1 MSKENPR
8 VAILGFSIECNRF
21 APVATRAH
29 FAYFAGDEIAAEA
42 RAPAPRML
50 GEIPGF
56 VADMDAAGPWQ
67 PVGIAFAAAEPNG
80 PTDHGFF
87 TELVADIEQRLTAAL
102 PVDAVYICEHG
113 AGITTADDDP
123 DGEIFAL
130 ARRIVGPD
138 VPIAA
143 TLDLHANISDRMVNA
158 IDAFIGYRTN
168 PHLDMRERGIE
179 AAAAIREM
187 LAGTKTERAFI
198 RLPIVPPTVTMLTAG
213 GPYADIIN
221 FGQTKIG
228 PEIMNVSVMGGFA
241 FSDTAKNG
249 LAVVVTGRRAGL
261 SSRGPNRGRNRSAA
275 QAVAREIADFGW
287 QERERFYPKLTA
299 LDDAVAKAVA
309 VANDPALPALAFA
322 DVADNP
328 GGGGRGNTMYLLKAL
343 YEAKVKGALV
353 GIVYDPALAAEA
365 HRYGLHYRFD
375 AQFNRDEDSQFSEK
389 WTVPARVAALAD
401 GECVGRRGIY
411 AGMSLGMGPC
421 AALAIGGITVVVV
434 SKRRQCADPIFF
446 EMMGLDIAAA
456 RIVVVKSRGHFRG
469 GFDEFFG
476 HEHIVEVDLP
486 GLTSPVLGNF
496 AWHHLP
502 RPVIPLDAGVVWQ
515 AEP

>member
-1 MSKENPR
+1 MTKANPR
-8 VAILGFSIECNRF
+8 IAILGFSIECNRF
-21 APVATRAH
+21 APVATKAH
-29 FAYFAGDEIAAEA
+29 FAYFVGDDIVAEA
-42 RAPAPRML
+42 RKPTPRML

-56 VADMDAAGPWQ
+56 VADMDASGAWD

-87 TELVADIEQRLTAAL
+87 TELLTTIEARLTAAL

-113 AGITTADDDP
+113 AGITTEDDDP
-123 DGEIFAL
+123 DGALFAL
-130 ARRIVGPD
+130 VRRIVGPD

-143 TLDLHANISDRMVNA
+143 TLDLHANISDRMVSS

-168 PHLDMRERGIE
+168 PHMDMRERGVE
-179 AAAAIREM
+179 AAETIREM
-187 LAGTKTERAFI
+187 LAGTKTETAFI
-198 RLPIVPPTVTMLTAG
+198 RLPIVPPTVTMLTAA
-213 GPYADIIN
+213 GPYADMID

-249 LAVVVTGRRAGL
+249 LTVVVTARRDRRN
-261 SSRGPNRGRNRSAA
+261 SRAA
-275 QAVAREIADFGW
+275 EIVAREIATFGW
-287 QERERFYPKLTA
+287 DNRARFYPKLTA

-309 VANDPALPALAFA
+309 VSGDPTLPALAFA

-328 GGGGRGNTMYLLKAL
+328 GGGGRGNTTYLLRAL
-343 YEAKVKGALV
+343 YEAGVKGAYV
-353 GIVYDPALAAEA
+353 GIIYDPELAAEA
-365 HRYGLHYRFD
+365 HQYGLHYNFEAR
-375 AQFNRDEDSQFSEK
+375 FNRDENTTFSEK
-389 WTVPARVAALAD
+389 LTAPARVVALSD

-421 AALAIGGITVVVV
+421 AALQIGGITVVVV
-434 SKRRQCADPIFF
+434 SHRRQCADPVFF
-446 EMMGLDIAAA
+446 EMLGLDIAKA

-469 GFDEFFG
+469 GFDEFFD

-486 GLTSPVLGNF
+486 GLTSPMLGNF
-496 AWHHLP
+496 EWNRLP
-502 RPVIPLDAGVVWQ
+502 RPVIPLDNVDWQ
-515 AEP
+515 PPSD